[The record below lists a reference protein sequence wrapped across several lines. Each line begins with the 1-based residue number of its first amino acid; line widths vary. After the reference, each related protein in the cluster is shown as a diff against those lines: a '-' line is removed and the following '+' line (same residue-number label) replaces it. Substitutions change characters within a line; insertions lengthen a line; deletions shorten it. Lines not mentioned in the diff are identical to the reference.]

1 MKKYLFYIATAV
13 YLITAVVFLMVDL
26 GAAYN
31 YLFWLV
37 AALLGVWCAC
47 VRERT
52 CRIVA
57 WALAVSALGDV
68 LGGQWLLLPQIGAF
82 AIAQVLY
89 AVAFAGLARWNV
101 RRLPL
106 LALPLTIAVVAAVK
120 IVPAVSGVMQWA
132 IVGYMCLIMSMG
144 VCAVF
149 VKMKGWWCVTVGSL
163 LFMLSD
169 SIIAWNIFVERV
181 PHAGVLIMSTYY
193 AAQGLM
199 SLAILRRG
207 LAVCEGV
214 SDNVA

>member
-13 YLITAVVFLMVDL
+13 YLITAVVFLTVDL

-82 AIAQVLY
+82 AVAQILY
-89 AVAFAGLARWNV
+89 AVAFAGLARMDV

-106 LALPLTIAVVAAVK
+106 LALPLTIAVVASVK

-149 VKMKGWWCVTVGSL
+149 LKMKGWWCVIVGSL

-169 SIIAWNIFVERV
+169 SIIAWNIFVE
-181 PHAGVLIMSTYY
+181 
-193 AAQGLM
+193 
-199 SLAILRRG
+199 
-207 LAVCEGV
+207 
-214 SDNVA
+214 